1 MIGYKGTAKF
11 ARSIVDKLAPY
22 PPLMITKVDLLR
34 SKKKKKKT
42 TVKSKR

>member
-1 MIGYKGTAKF
+1 MIGYKRTAKF